1 MPPGS
6 DLENYRFMPK
16 SAFLSEIGEY
26 SLLPFR
32 FIRLDQSRYVLT
44 NFAGEYIVTDRDV
57 LVRLVKKSLHP
68 DSDIY
73 GQFQSRHFLIDSNN
87 SASLQLL
94 AAKYRTKQA
103 PLVEFT
109 GLHMF
114 VPTIRC
120 NTSCSYCQVS
130 SKGRS
135 ATGCDMT
142 EAIADRAIDFMF
154 RSPSTCLKLEFQ
166 GGEPLLNFP
175 LVRYIVER
183 TRALSRQNGR
193 RVDIVICSNLSLI
206 SDEILE
212 FCDLHEVC
220 FSTSLDGPSTLH
232 NLNRPSADFD
242 SYERTCAGIAQVRER
257 LGIERVSALMTT
269 TRHSLSRPTE
279 IVDEYLK
286 QGLTSIFLRP
296 INPYGYAAGGSAIR
310 YSAVEWLEFYK
321 EVLDYVI
328 SLNLKGIR
336 VREEYTALLLRRI
349 LTPFGTGFVDL
360 QSPAGIGISAVIFNH
375 DGNVYPSDESRM
387 LAEMGDQRFRLG
399 NLLSDSYEDM
409 MLSDILIDTLSD
421 SMAECVPSCTDCGFQ
436 PYCGADPVR
445 HYRLQGDI
453 VGYKPTSEFCQRHMG
468 LFRHIIG
475 ILEEQGSSAEVLMG
489 WLH

>member
-1 MPPGS
+1 M
-6 DLENYRFMPK
+6 
-16 SAFLSEIGEY
+16 
-26 SLLPFR
+26 
-32 FIRLDQSRYVLT
+32 
-44 NFAGEYIVTDRDV
+44 
-57 LVRLVKKSLHP
+57 
-68 DSDIY
+68 
-73 GQFQSRHFLIDSNN
+73 
-87 SASLQLL
+87 
-94 AAKYRTKQA
+94 
-103 PLVEFT
+103 
-109 GLHMF
+109 
-114 VPTIRC
+114 
-120 NTSCSYCQVS
+120 
-130 SKGRS
+130 
-135 ATGCDMT
+135 
-142 EAIADRAIDFMF
+142 
-154 RSPSTCLKLEFQ
+154 KLEFQ

-183 TRALSRQNGR
+183 TRTLSRQNGR

-206 SDEILE
+206 SDEILK
-212 FCDLHEVC
+212 FCDQHEVC
-220 FSTSLDGPSTLH
+220 FSTSLDGPRTLH
-232 NLNRPSADFD
+232 NLNRPSPDFD
-242 SYERTCAGIAQVRER
+242 SYERACAGIAQVRER

-269 TRHSLSRPTE
+269 TRHSLSQPTE

-310 YSAVEWLEFYK
+310 YSAEEWLEFYK
-321 EVLDYVI
+321 KVLDYII

-336 VREEYTALLLRRI
+336 VREEYTALLLQRI

-387 LAEMGDQRFRLG
+387 LAEMGDQKFRLG

-409 MLSDILIDTLSD
+409 MLSDILIDTLSET
-421 SMAECVPSCTDCGFQ
+421 MAECVPSCTDCGFQ

-475 ILEEQGSSAEVLMG
+475 ILEERGNSADVLMG

>member
-6 DLENYRFMPK
+6 DLQHSRFQP
-16 SAFLSEIGEY
+16 SNAFLPEAGKY
-26 SLLPFR
+26 GLLPFR
-32 FIRLDQSRYVLT
+32 FIKLDESRYVLT
-44 NFAGEYIVTDRDV
+44 NFAGEYIVTDRAT
-57 LVRLVKKSLHP
+57 LSGLVKKSLQP
-68 DSDIY
+68 GTDLY
-73 GQFQSRHFLIDSNN
+73 GQFQSHHFLIDSKN

-103 PLVEFT
+103 PLAEFT

-130 SKGRS
+130 SKSPS

-142 EAIADRAIDFMF
+142 EAIADRAIEFMF
-154 RSPSTCLKLEFQ
+154 RSPSTGLKLEFQ

-175 LVRYIVER
+175 LVKYIVEKTR
-183 TRALSRQNGR
+183 TISCQNRRQ
-193 RVDIVICSNLSLI
+193 VDIVICSNLSLL
-206 SDEILE
+206 SDKILE
-212 FCDLHEVC
+212 FCDQHGVY
-220 FSTSLDGPSTLH
+220 FSTSLDGPRTLH
-232 NLNRPSADFD
+232 NLNRPSTDFD
-242 SYERTCAGIAQVRER
+242 SYERACNGIAQIRER
-257 LGIERVSALMTT
+257 LGVERVAALMTT
-269 TRHSLSRPTE
+269 TRHSLSQPTE
-279 IVDEYLK
+279 IVDEYLRN
-286 QGLTSIFLRP
+286 GLTSLFLRP
-296 INPYGYAAGGSAIR
+296 INPYGYAAGGKTIC

-321 EVLDYVI
+321 NALDYII
-328 SLNLKGIR
+328 SLNLRGIR
-336 VREEYTALLLRRI
+336 VREEYTALLLRRM

-387 LAEMGDQRFRLG
+387 LAEMGDQKFRLG
-399 NLLSDSYEDM
+399 NLLNDSYEDM
-409 MLSDILIDTLSD
+409 MLSDVLIDSLSETM
-421 SMAECVPSCTDCGFQ
+421 SECVPSCTDCGFQ

-468 LFRHIIG
+468 LFRHIIK
-475 ILEEQGSSAEVLMG
+475 LVEEQSSSAEVLMG
-489 WLH
+489 WID